1 MKKVTY
7 PEGVGAVSTISEA
20 KIKEKLYP
28 LFCNVFKN
36 QDQTYYLFHK
46 IYFDAW
52 VLKNVTLPPN
62 HIACDSYTFITLPVQ
77 NSLQQGKPM
86 LVPLHILGLIQDT
99 LEATYTKNPKTGL
112 VSFSFIY
119 KLSRQTYEGFTS
131 LYEAE
136 TAFANFK
143 KLEFIKYYLTL
154 QTDYER
160 DLLNPY
166 ISSDFKG
173 TGKFDKANHTR
184 IGGKTTWQYQAWT
197 NLLSSLRGNNYLPLE
212 SCLNLTQDQK
222 LMHSA
227 LLNFDYFEG
236 LVTYIR
242 GLTTLEDVIL
252 TYDFFGDCI
261 ITRDSLFYLPKRLV
275 QNHKE
280 WVKASSFKPT
290 KTATGFA
297 FRARNTEGKLTRSQV
312 FKTEPEAVTAYTQFK
327 FETLKNLYG
336 QYQPNLPTN
345 FCQRFE
351 KEILSHAH

>member
-7 PEGVGAVSTISEA
+7 PEGVDAASTIPEA
-20 KIKEKLYP
+20 KTKEKLYP
-28 LFCNVFKN
+28 LFCNIFKN
-36 QDQTYYLFHK
+36 QDQTYCLFHK
-46 IYFDAW
+46 VYFDAW

-77 NSLQQGKPM
+77 NSLKQGKPL
-86 LVPLHILGLIQDT
+86 LVPLYTLGLIQDT

-119 KLSRQTYEGFTS
+119 KLSRHTYEGFTS

-173 TGKFDKANHTR
+173 SGVCPAHSTRTCDKHS
-184 IGGKTTWQYQAWT
+184 WQYTAWRK
-197 NLLSSLRGNNYLPLE
+197 LLSSLRSQDYLPLA
-212 SCLNLTQDQK
+212 SCLNLTQGQK

-227 LLNFDYFEG
+227 LLSFDYFEG
-236 LVTYIR
+236 LITYIR
-242 GLTTLEDVIL
+242 GLTTLDEAIL
-252 TYDFFGDCI
+252 TYDFFGDCV

-280 WVKASSFKPT
+280 WVKASSFKPQ
-290 KTATGFA
+290 KTPKGFC
-297 FRARNTEGKLTRSQV
+297 FICRNAEGKLTRSQV

-336 QYQPNLPTN
+336 QYQSSLPTN

>member
-7 PEGVGAVSTISEA
+7 PEGVDAASTISEA
-20 KIKEKLYP
+20 KTKEKLYP

-77 NSLQQGKPM
+77 NSLKQGKPL
-86 LVPLHILGLIQDT
+86 LVPLYTLGLIQDT

-112 VSFSFIY
+112 VSLSFIY
-119 KLSRQTYEGFTS
+119 KLSRHTYEGFTS

-136 TAFANFK
+136 TAFTNFK

-173 TGKFDKANHTR
+173 LGNPNKATHTR
-184 IGGKTTWQYQAWT
+184 VGGSNTWQYTAWRK
-197 NLLSSLRGNNYLPLE
+197 LLSSLRSQDYLPLG
-212 SCLNLTQDQK
+212 SCLNIIQVQK

-227 LLNFDYFEG
+227 LLSFDYF
-236 LVTYIR
+236 V
-242 GLTTLEDVIL
+242 DIL
-252 TYDFFGDCI
+252 
-261 ITRDSLFYLPKRLV
+261 LLM
-275 QNHKE
+275 
-280 WVKASSFKPT
+280 
-290 KTATGFA
+290 
-297 FRARNTEGKLTRSQV
+297 
-312 FKTEPEAVTAYTQFK
+312 
-327 FETLKNLYG
+327 
-336 QYQPNLPTN
+336 
-345 FCQRFE
+345 
-351 KEILSHAH
+351 

>member
-7 PEGVGAVSTISEA
+7 PEGVDAASTISEA

-36 QDQTYYLFHK
+36 QDQTYCLFHK
-46 IYFDAW
+46 VYFDAW

-77 NSLQQGKPM
+77 NSLKQGKPL
-86 LVPLHILGLIQDT
+86 LVPLYTLGLIQDT

-119 KLSRQTYEGFTS
+119 KLSRHTYEGFTS

-136 TAFANFK
+136 MAFANFK

-173 TGKFDKANHTR
+173 CGVCPAHSTRTCDKHS
-184 IGGKTTWQYQAWT
+184 WQYQAWT
-197 NLLSSLRGNNYLPLE
+197 NLLSSLRSQDYQTLD
-212 SCLNLTQDQK
+212 SCLNITQGQK

-227 LLNFDYFEG
+227 LLSFDYFEG
-236 LVTYIR
+236 LITYVR
-242 GLTTLEDVIL
+242 GLTDLEDAIL
-252 TYDFFGDCI
+252 TYDFFGDCV

-290 KTATGFA
+290 KMATGFA
-297 FRARNTEGKLTRSQV
+297 FRARDTEGKLTRSQV

-336 QYQPNLPTN
+336 QYQSNLPTN

-351 KEILSHAH
+351 KEILSHAY